1 MKKSSCE
8 KSVQKKSKSAAALSL
23 KVTTR
28 NTNGNFELFKLSWI
42 LLAYLRKFN
51 L

>member
-23 KVTTR
+23 KLIR
-28 NTNGNFELFKLSWI
+28 DKNHM
-42 LLAYLRKFN
+42 N
-51 L
+51 LHIEKMN